1 MKFDNE
7 DKKAAL
13 SEKNTSAHNA
23 KNLMKERNRLAYILI
38 AFHQGVS
45 YISQLAIQY
54 FFKDELKVEPSHLAW
69 INSVTHIPW
78 AIKPILGLI
87 TDLLPICGYRRKIYI
102 ILCGILN
109 LFCWVFM
116 AFYAHTTGVATAVI
130 FLVNLTLSFCS
141 VLGEA
146 VVVELAKMEKTD
158 KNSKAKDFVSTF
170 FLCRT
175 IGELL
180 SAYLKGLFVDIMPL
194 RTIFLIAC
202 FIPSLIVISGFILI
216 ESPTSENNNNNNEEE
231 EMKKNEEEKI
241 SLVQNISGTRRINNK
256 SNNNE
261 LNNRSNMENGVLPM
275 GEAKPASGTLLN
287 DFINFMCQKYVI
299 IPLAFIIIFKATPSY
314 YDAFFYFITNELK
327 FSASD
332 LGKISFCSTI
342 AILIAI
348 WIYKKYLKDFNF
360 KSMITIGTI
369 VSFFVSFLCYILVL
383 RINLKI
389 GVPDFWLLLF
399 TNSFLSL
406 IGELVLLPI
415 LSLACVLCP
424 KNLEGTVY
432 SIFMSSLNLGGIL
445 SQVNG
450 SLCTSVFG
458 ITSKNYG
465 NLHWFILFAK
475 FVSLLPLPIL
485 ICISNNYFEPKEK
498 DDNEDD
504 LGKRKN
510 ASSASSEAETDR
522 VARSEEKEF
531 ESSHNNNLKTNKNSK
546 DNYVAD
552 NINSQKT
559 MKNSGELNKSR
570 EREVFGNNN
579 NKNNNNKN
587 SYNVDSSGYY
597 NNKKI

>member
-1 MKFDNE
+1 MKFANE
-7 DKKAAL
+7 DEKKL
-13 SEKNTSAHNA
+13 PNKQHNFSNIENIKNEKNQ
-23 KNLMKERNRLAYILI
+23 NLNNSESFMKERNRLAYILI

-54 FFKDELKVEPSHLAW
+54 FFKDELKVEPSQLAT
-69 INSVTHIPW
+69 INSITHIPW

-102 ILCGILN
+102 ILCGIINFL
-109 LFCWVFM
+109 CWIFM
-116 AFYAHTTGVATAVI
+116 AFYAKTTGVATAMI
-130 FLVNLTLSFCS
+130 FLVNLSLSFCS

-146 VVVELAKMEKTD
+146 VVVELAKKEKTD

-180 SAYLKGLFVDIMPL
+180 SSYLKGLFVDIMPL
-194 RTIFLIAC
+194 RQIFFIAC
-202 FIPSLIVISGFILI
+202 FIPLLIVISGFILI
-216 ESPTSENNNNNNEEE
+216 EQPANSNNNSENSNNQTDSN
-231 EMKKNEEEKI
+231 KNEEEKI
-241 SLVQNISGTRRINNK
+241 SFVNNSQYK
-256 SNNNE
+256 RNNNNNYINTE
-261 LNNRSNMENGVLPM
+261 FNNRSNLEN
-275 GEAKPASGTLLN
+275 ANRIGTESKQSLFSE
-287 DFINFMCQKYVI
+287 FIKFMCKKYVV

-327 FSASD
+327 FTASD

-360 KSMITIGTI
+360 KAMIIVGTVI
-369 VSFFVSFLCYILVL
+369 SFIVSFLCYILVL

-389 GVPDFWLLLF
+389 GIADFWLLLF

-406 IGELVLLPI
+406 VGELVLLPI

-432 SIFMSSLNLGGIL
+432 SIFMSSLNLGGIF

-450 SLCTSVFG
+450 SLCTSIFG
-458 ITSKNYG
+458 ITSKNYD

-475 FVSLLPLPIL
+475 FLSLAPLPIL
-485 ICISNNYFEPKEK
+485 LCINNDYFEPKE
-498 DDNEDD
+498 
-504 LGKRKN
+504 
-510 ASSASSEAETDR
+510 AEE
-522 VARSEEKEF
+522 EEKIK
-531 ESSHNNNLKTNKNSK
+531 NDKTNKSVSNGETDPVLFERNNTNCYKSNKDLTTNNYYEDENNNSK
-546 DNYVAD
+546 NG
-552 NINSQKT
+552 NLRNR
-559 MKNSGELNKSR
+559 G
-570 EREVFGNNN
+570 VFGNIPYKGN
-579 NKNNNNKN
+579 
-587 SYNVDSSGYY
+587 DRF
-597 NNKKI
+597 NKKI

>member
-1 MKFDNE
+1 MKFANE
-7 DKKAAL
+7 DNKTKTKIENQTTKKQQTEKAYSKSEL
-13 SEKNTSAHNA
+13 SENRA
-23 KNLMKERNRLAYILI
+23 KERNRLAYILI

-54 FFKDELKVEPSHLAW
+54 YFKDELKVEPSHLAS
-69 INSVTHIPW
+69 INSITHIPW

-102 ILCGILN
+102 ILCGIVNFL
-109 LFCWVFM
+109 CWVFM
-116 AFYAHTTGVATAVI
+116 AFYANTTGVATAMI
-130 FLVNLTLSFCS
+130 FLVNLSLSFCS

-146 VVVELAKMEKTD
+146 VVVELSQMEKTD

-194 RTIFLIAC
+194 RQIFFIAC
-202 FIPSLIVISGFILI
+202 FIPVLIIISGFILV
-216 ESPTSENNNNNNEEE
+216 ESPVKESNNNSKNKNEEE
-231 EMKKNEEEKI
+231 DNNYDNNNKNEDEKI
-241 SLVQNISGTRRINNK
+241 SLVNTSSSKRKNKNTNTNNH
-256 SNNNE
+256 NE
-261 LNNRSNMENGVLPM
+261 FNRSNMESGLRPS
-275 GEAKPASGTLLN
+275 GEALPANLLN
-287 DFINFMCQKYVI
+287 EFISFMCQKYVM

-348 WIYKKYLKDFNF
+348 GIYKKYLKDHNF
-360 KSMITIGTI
+360 KAMITIGTV

-389 GVPDFWLLLF
+389 GVADFWLLLF

-450 SLCTSVFG
+450 SLCTSIFG
-458 ITSKNYG
+458 ITSKNYE

-475 FVSLLPLPIL
+475 FLSLLPLPIL
-485 ICISNNYFEPKEK
+485 LCINSSYFEPKEK
-498 DDNEDD
+498 DEKNEDADKDKD
-504 LGKRKN
+504 LVGKGVNN
-510 ASSASSEAETDR
+510 ALDFEADR
-522 VARSEEKEF
+522 VRISEGKEF
-531 ESSHNNNLKTNKNSK
+531 EYADNENNNNNYKKKGLRNVSVFNESRHRVKFDNNHNNNGHYS
-546 DNYVAD
+546 
-552 NINSQKT
+552 
-559 MKNSGELNKSR
+559 
-570 EREVFGNNN
+570 
-579 NKNNNNKN
+579 
-587 SYNVDSSGYY
+587 
-597 NNKKI
+597 KKI